1 MEFTSKEVFTH
12 VEDYLTPRVSS
23 MNVSIVL
30 DLSTGT
36 MFIREKEGAPRI
48 ILMHLYNGWCCSFP
62 YITSEQRKKVR
73 EKGFRLSREM
83 GAYFWDIS
91 KPGGMNL
98 TEIERLEARLLTLIK
113 ALFVWVM
120 SILSIRVYY
129 FSYRLSF

>member
-62 YITSEQRKKVR
+62 ILLVNK
-73 EKGFRLSREM
+73 EKR
-83 GAYFWDIS
+83 
-91 KPGGMNL
+91 
-98 TEIERLEARLLTLIK
+98 
-113 ALFVWVM
+113 
-120 SILSIRVYY
+120 
-129 FSYRLSF
+129 

>member
-1 MEFTSKEVFTH
+1 MEFTGKEVFTH

-23 MNVSIVL
+23 MSVSIVL

-62 YITSEQRKKVR
+62 CITSEQRKKVR

-113 ALFVWVM
+113 ALFV
-120 SILSIRVYY
+120 
-129 FSYRLSF
+129 